1 MRFLRK
7 WILPVIVWITICPAN
22 AQGWPSS
29 YQGVMLQGFY
39 WDSYTETS
47 WRTLTAAA
55 DEYSRYFSLI
65 WVPNSAKAEGMPSM
79 GYHPVY
85 WFTNHNSSFGTEAEL
100 RTMISTYKA
109 KGVGIIAD
117 VVVNHRSGVSNW
129 TDFPAETWRGKSYQL
144 GPQHIC
150 RNDEVRD
157 AAGQATPTG
166 ADDTGENWAA
176 SRDLDHTSPVVQ
188 ENVNAY
194 ISCLL
199 TDFGYAGCRYDFVK
213 GYAPQFTKLYNQT
226 NNVKFSVG
234 EYWEGSYDKCAAWIE
249 GTSRT
254 SAAFDFPF
262 KYAVNEA
269 FASNDY
275 SKLCWMANG
284 NTPQPAG
291 LIHYGYP
298 QWAVTLIDNHDTY
311 RDGSKFTG
319 DVLAANAFMLCS
331 PGTPCVFLPHYQQ
344 HKVMIQNMIEI
355 RNNAGLTNTSTV
367 QVLRHDRNCY
377 MAVTTGTK
385 GKVAVSIGSTSETPA
400 GFQTSDLKLKGDKFA
415 IWSTA
420 TGGGGNTTKGGTIYW
435 ENSTTSWTTPHC
447 YYYST
452 GADGASNTWPGTAM
466 TKVDGDVWSITVPDG
481 HDKVMFTDGAATGTQ
496 QYPAANQPGF
506 DFKAEYIYSPTGSKP
521 YTGNDDPVEMPA
533 KFYLIGNLSTG
544 SWDTSFPMA
553 MIKNGNCYETG
564 EVTITDA
571 GGGSGYFSFITTTGA
586 NWDVVNGSDRYGAV
600 SKDCPIQIEQIL
612 PVVKYPANI
621 SASSAPS
628 WKVAAGKYKVIVDFS
643 TMTVKL
649 TNPGGVETVTFDPSS
664 PAEYFTPQGV
674 RVVHPQLGNL
684 YIVRQGTRTYKVV
697 LP

>member
-1 MRFLRK
+1 
-7 WILPVIVWITICPAN
+7 
-22 AQGWPSS
+22 
-29 YQGVMLQGFY
+29 MLQGFY
-39 WDSYTETS
+39 WDSYTESS
-47 WRTLTAAA
+47 WRTLTASA

-100 RTMISTYKA
+100 RTMISTYKT

-129 TDFPAETWRGKSYQL
+129 TDFPAEIWRGKSYQL

-157 AAGQATPTG
+157 ASGQATPTG

-213 GYAPQFTKLYNQT
+213 GYAPRFTKLYNQT
-226 NNVKFSVG
+226 NNVQFSVG

-269 FASNDY
+269 FATNDY

-284 NTPQPAG
+284 SNPQPAG
-291 LIHYGYP
+291 LIHYAYP
-298 QWAVTLIDNHDTY
+298 QWAVTFVENHDTS

-385 GKVAVSIGSTSETPA
+385 GKVAVSIGSTSEIPA
-400 GFQTSDLKLKGDKFA
+400 GFRASDLKLKGDKFA

-435 ENSTTSWTTPHC
+435 ENSATSWTVPHC

-452 GADGASNTWPGTAM
+452 GADGASNAWPGTAM
-466 TKVDGDVWSITVPDG
+466 THVDGSVWSITVPDG

-521 YTGNDDPVEMPA
+521 YTGNDDPVEMPDR
-533 KFYLIGNLSTG
+533 FYLIGNLSTG
-544 SWDTSFPMA
+544 SWDTSSPMA
-553 MIKNGNCYETG
+553 MTKNGNLYEVD

-571 GGGSGYFSFITTTGA
+571 GNGSGYFSFITTTGA

-628 WKVAAGKYKVIVDFS
+628 WKVAAGNYKVIVDFS

-649 TNPGGVETVTFDPSS
+649 TNPGGVGTVTFDPSS
-664 PAEYFTPQGV
+664 PAEYFTPQGL
-674 RVVHPQLGNL
+674 RIVHPQPGNL